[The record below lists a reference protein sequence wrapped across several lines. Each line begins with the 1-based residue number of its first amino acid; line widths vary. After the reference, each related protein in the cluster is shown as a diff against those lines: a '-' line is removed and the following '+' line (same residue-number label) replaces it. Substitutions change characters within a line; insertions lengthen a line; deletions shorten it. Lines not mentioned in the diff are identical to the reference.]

1 LFWNDQGADE
11 KTVHRRTID
20 FLEYFP
26 NFFTIIDQG
35 LEAQKLMSP
44 DEKQERLEAFITQ
57 NPKQIPAAWQK
68 LRSFGNRVWDG
79 IRRVWGWLKN
89 LLRRAVDKL
98 MTIGLNLSRLIHD
111 FSLGAYAVVA
121 NFM

>member
-1 LFWNDQGADE
+1 
-11 KTVHRRTID
+11 
-20 FLEYFP
+20 
-26 NFFTIIDQG
+26 
-35 LEAQKLMSP
+35 MSP
-44 DEKQERLEAFITQ
+44 DEKQEKLEAFITQ

-79 IRRVWGWLKN
+79 IRRVWGWLQN

-98 MTIGLNLSRLIHD
+98 ITIGLNLSRLIHD
-111 FSLGAYAVVA
+111 FSLGAYTVVA